1 MDETGQISFIA
12 KYNPA
17 RCDASLV
24 LVINE
29 FFTIGGAATTPD
41 MLAIIAT
48 QIRVNF
54 WMLRI
59 SEVIYAISRGMAG
72 KYGKQFGTI
81 TYPIIAEYLNAY
93 MEGEREAEVKRRRE
107 ARDEEIK
114 QTILTVPDAELYLT
128 AKYTPPAPVEE
139 KPEREQT
146 PEDKAFVALVTFANS
161 FSEKELNRV
170 IQDATTR
177 NWPRVLN
184 RATEILNQRKAAAN
198 IHNQE

>member
-114 QTILTVPDAELYLT
+114 QTMLTVSDAELYLT
-128 AKYTPPAPVEE
+128 AKYSPPEKHEKTQPVQSEE
-139 KPEREQT
+139 DRAFAQLITFPDEFDNKTLEHLIRDANALGWERVKARAVELMQT
-146 PEDKAFVALVTFANS
+146 
-161 FSEKELNRV
+161 R
-170 IQDATTR
+170 TT
-177 NWPRVLN
+177 
-184 RATEILNQRKAAAN
+184 